1 MSDDYKRTELQL
13 FDAETMTNSTRL
25 SATAAKTLFIS
36 DAPFEI
42 EPAMQLTELDTITF
56 FPDVAQKLHDID
68 TEFVT
73 RAAAAKTE
81 SDDLQDDVD
90 DEFTTLNASLGVLQS
105 NLTAETAQRKAGNTA
120 DDVARDNLEISLEAL
135 IAAEAVTAREAEQ
148 QNATDIVV
156 AEQLLASKLSTEQ
169 GARTAAITN
178 LETQIQFIKANTDSA
193 AVDSITELLA
203 LVSGNPDTSL
213 TALLTQLQ
221 ADVAALQAVL
231 NTLTNASGSYSLGN

>member
-25 SATAAKTLFIS
+25 SATATKTSFIS
-36 DAPFEI
+36 GVPFEI
-42 EPAMQLTELDTITF
+42 EPAMQLRDSNTVIF

-68 TEFVT
+68 AEFVT

-81 SDDLQDDVD
+81 CDDLQEDVND
-90 DEFTTLNASLGVLQS
+90 VFTTLNGTLGVLQS
-105 NLTAETAQRKAGNTA
+105 NLTAETAQRQAGNTA
-120 DDVARDNLEISLEAL
+120 DNTARDILETSLEAL
-135 IAAEAVTAREAEQ
+135 IAEEAAIARAAEQ
-148 QNATDIVV
+148 QNEADIVV
-156 AEQLLASKLSTEQ
+156 AEQLLASKLSAEQ
-169 GARTAAITN
+169 AARTAAITN